1 MNQDQLKKIF
11 DFVKKF
17 TLIFRS
23 LQVERISWPFFN
35 YLNTNSLTMV
45 RKTVILKH
53 GTMLDG
59 LNVRVKIQKHSAEL

>member
-17 TLIFRS
+17 TL
-23 LQVERISWPFFN
+23 FF
-35 YLNTNSLTMV
+35 TNSLTMV